1 MLILK
6 FTCDD
11 QHHLNSKLV
20 AEKFVEAVGKSKD
33 IVIKDGSD
41 VVKLYLGQKQANNIS
56 LNIEITDEDVSGAIV

>member
-1 MLILK
+1 MLVLK

-20 AEKFVEAVGKSKD
+20 AEKFVEAVGASKD

>member
-1 MLILK
+1 MLVLK

>member
-1 MLILK
+1 MLVLK

-56 LNIEITDEDVSGAIV
+56 LNIEITDEDVSGAIM

>member
-1 MLILK
+1 MLVLK

-33 IVIKDGSD
+33 IVIKDGPD

-56 LNIEITDEDVSGAIV
+56 LNIEITDEDVDGAIM

>member
-56 LNIEITDEDVSGAIV
+56 LNIEITDEDVNGAIM